1 MNPSTAAADL
11 LAKERGIRWYKSII
25 HDEWPSR
32 VTPLARFS
40 WDQIKNGG
48 VRLSRCF
55 RYQGL
60 QGWYLSHRQQNVKTV
75 QINITRGTTDPGIES
90 VTWVILSIAIYL
102 YKDIAGYIQLGYNS
116 RNISWLSELKQQ
128 SFLIGREQRET
139 ERGKPGHNTWIMK
152 GSFWLVQI
160 ISCLVRG
167 SRRLLEAQNTD
178 CTLIPNPIDLRGWVS
193 CTQFQWNSLIS
204 GHVFA
209 LIAAILFIPGW

>member
-1 MNPSTAAADL
+1 MKSIKHTLFLMNPSTAAADL
-11 LAKERGIRWYKSII
+11 LAKERGIRWYKSIT

-90 VTWVILSIAIYL
+90 VTWVINCNLFVQRHSRL
-102 YKDIAGYIQLGYNS
+102 YTAWVQLTQHLLTVRAKAAVFSHWS
-116 RNISWLSELKQQ
+116 RSKGN
-128 SFLIGREQRET
+128 
-139 ERGKPGHNTWIMK
+139 GKG
-152 GSFWLVQI
+152 
-160 ISCLVRG
+160 
-167 SRRLLEAQNTD
+167 EAW
-178 CTLIPNPIDLRGWVS
+178 P
-193 CTQFQWNSLIS
+193 
-204 GHVFA
+204 
-209 LIAAILFIPGW
+209 